1 MSKKIDPYYNPFKE
15 PKKEIK
21 TYDMV
26 RALNFLK
33 QLKKHLKTDSTAICM
48 QYDRHNDY
56 YTLEKTYYTNKINR
70 NFKK

>member
-26 RALNFLK
+26 RALNVLK
-33 QLKKHLKTDSTAICM
+33 QLKGYLKTDSTAMCM
-48 QYDRHNDY
+48 QHDMDNDF
-56 YTLEKTYYTNKINR
+56 YTLEKTYYTNKKNR